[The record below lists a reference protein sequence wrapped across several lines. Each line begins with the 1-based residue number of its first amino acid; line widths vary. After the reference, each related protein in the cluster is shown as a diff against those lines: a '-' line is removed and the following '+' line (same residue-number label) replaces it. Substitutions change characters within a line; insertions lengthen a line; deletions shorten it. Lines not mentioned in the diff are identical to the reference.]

1 MRYQTVTLTS
11 KGQLTLPK
19 EYRDKL
25 RLDKGSRLAV
35 ALKGDTL
42 LLKKAYKVAPLAEA
56 DPIWD
61 MLGMFEDRDRTG
73 GVSAA
78 PQVYAAAAEA
88 GRGVGR

>member
-42 LLKKAYKVAPLAEA
+42 LLKKVYKVAPLAEA

-61 MLGMFEDRDRTG
+61 MLGMFEDRDQAD

-78 PQVYAAAAEA
+78 PQGYAAAAE
-88 GRGVGR
+88 VGP

>member
-1 MRYQTVTLTS
+1 LRYETVTLTS

-42 LLKKAYKVAPLAEA
+42 LLKKVYKVAPLAEA

-61 MLGMFEDRDRTG
+61 MLGMFEDRRGAAGISMDPG
-73 GVSAA
+73 GYS
-78 PQVYAAAAEA
+78 AAAE
-88 GRGVGR
+88 VGE

>member
-25 RLDKGSRLAV
+25 QLDKGCRLAV
-35 ALKGDTL
+35 VLKGDGL
-42 LLKKAYKVAPLAEA
+42 LLKKVYDIAPLAES

-61 MLGMFEDRDRTG
+61 MLGIFDDRDG
-73 GVSAA
+73 AAGVSADTDG
-78 PQVYAAAAEA
+78 YAAAAE
-88 GRGVGR
+88 VGE

>member
-1 MRYQTVTLTS
+1 LRYELVTLTS

-25 RLDKGSRLAV
+25 RLEKGSRLAV

-42 LLKKAYKVAPLAEA
+42 LLKKAQAVEPLSDA

-61 MLGMFEDRDRTG
+61 MVGMFEDRG
-73 GVSAA
+73 G
-78 PQVYAAAAEA
+78 A
-88 GRGVGR
+88 GDVAGEHDAYVALREVAGCKES

>member
-1 MRYQTVTLTS
+1 MRYETVTLTS

-42 LLKKAYKVAPLAEA
+42 LLKKVYKVAPLAES

-61 MLGMFEDRDRTG
+61 MLGMFDDRDG
-73 GVSAA
+73 AACVSAR
-78 PQVYAAAAEA
+78 PDGYAAAAE
-88 GRGVGR
+88 VGE